1 MWFTLDLSAHSSWQ
15 ARLPPFGARLNTAQ
29 SNEQRIACG
38 QSQMQP
44 VSRSSLFN
52 SRMSL
57 YAYGTDTPSSSA
69 TSFTLI
75 KISPAIGK
83 KPSFPDLWLIASPFY
98 PQDSD
103 RQLFSAL
110 CRFLFSLARSS
121 HRLLPRRKYPL
132 DGHSIL
138 RLLDFTPSLYNG
150 HFSAFV
156 DYPNCKISMN

>member
-1 MWFTLDLSAHSSWQ
+1 MV
-15 ARLPPFGARLNTAQ
+15 
-29 SNEQRIACG
+29 
-38 QSQMQP
+38 MQP
-44 VSRSSLFN
+44 VFRSSLFN

-75 KISPAIGK
+75 KIFPAIGK
-83 KPSFPDLWLIASPFY
+83 IPSFPDLWLIASPFY

-103 RQLFSAL
+103 RQPFSAL
-110 CRFLFSLARSS
+110 CRFLFSLARSF

-132 DGHSIL
+132 DGHSVWLFWISP
-138 RLLDFTPSLYNG
+138 PSHLTTDI
-150 HFSAFV
+150 FSAFV